1 MPKNYGIKEKDQVV
15 THVVNLILTGKLR
28 TGDRIDRTEI
38 AETLGLSRVP
48 VQEAVVQL
56 EHDGILKTR
65 YHRGAFVERFDED
78 TIFEHHELYGVL
90 NGMAAARA
98 AAHPNPPLLER
109 LESLLR
115 QLRLLGETRSFQEL
129 GHEYRTAI
137 NEDYAGP
144 RLQALIRASQNFI
157 PRSLW
162 SAYDSR
168 RTELVTY
175 YEAETEAIRRGN
187 PEGARAA
194 NIGVSAA
201 MAQIMIAELRRRGV
215 LGDLRSH

>member
-28 TGDRIDRTEI
+28 TGDRIDRNEI

-56 EHDGILKTR
+56 EHDGILTTR

-109 LESLLR
+109 LESLVR

-168 RTELVTY
+168 RAELVAY